1 MEEPRGRRIRESA
14 GDAIVD
20 AIRRAGRR
28 GRRPLPRHHMVPAP
42 TTAPHGRARRPRRAA
57 HTGTPTGTPSGTRA
71 AGDVGPSHA
80 HMVPAPTTA
89 PHGAGPYHAP
99 HGRARRPR
107 RAAHTGT
114 PTGTSSGTRGRT
126 RGRHQARGPP
136 GTSAP
141 TTLHM
146 VGRDV
151 PGAPRTRG
159 RPRGRHQARGPP
171 GTSAPTTL
179 HMVGRDVP
187 GAPRTRGRPRGRHQ
201 ARGPPRT
208 SAPTTAPYGRARR
221 PRRAA
226 HTGTP
231 TGTPSGTR
239 AASVSATE
247 HGPCQRLGGVT
258 GNREVSESA

>member
-171 GTSAPTTL
+171 
-179 HMVGRDVP
+179 
-187 GAPRTRGRPRGRHQ
+187 
-201 ARGPPRT
+201 RT